1 VTDSIRTDGLDD
13 LEDLGGEVR
22 LGSMLFTMVEPH
34 RGHEVA
40 YNRWYERDH
49 FYAGCMVGP
58 WLFAGRRFVA
68 TRPLKDLRF
77 GAEPDVF
84 GGRDLGSY
92 LAVYWILDGRHDD
105 HIDWA
110 LRQVKWLHEHGRMF
124 AERDHIHTLL
134 YRHAW
139 TAQAGDGVPP
149 ELALDHPFGGLTAT
163 LVELDDGVSAA
174 DLGDWVQSTCLPE
187 LELGFTPIPL
197 ADDAPVTQVG
207 LEHLDRRLLNLSFTT
222 DSPASWWD
230 EQRESAAQLERDGI
244 GRMLWTAPFIPTVPG
259 TDTYTDQLW

>member
-1 VTDSIRTDGLDD
+1 MTDV
-13 LEDLGGEVR
+13 GGEVK

-49 FYAGCMVGP
+49 YYAGCMVGP

-68 TRPLKDLRF
+68 TRALKDLRF
-77 GAEPDVF
+77 GSQPDLF

-92 LAVYWILDGRHDD
+92 VSVYWILDGRHDD

-110 LRQVKWLHEHGRMF
+110 LRQVKWLHAHGRMF
-124 AERDHIHTLL
+124 AERDHIHTLMYEL
-134 YRHAW
+134 AW
-139 TAQAGDGVPP
+139 VNGAGVPA

-163 LVELDDGVSAA
+163 AVQLRDGVTVD
-174 DLGDWVQSTCLPE
+174 DLGAWVAALRPE

-197 ADDAPVTQVG
+197 PDDAPVTQARVEG
-207 LEHLDRRLLNLSFTT
+207 HVLNLSFTT
-222 DSPASWWD
+222 DDPSTWWD
-230 EQRESAAQLERDGI
+230 EQHAAADRLERDGI
-244 GRMLWTAPFIPTVPG
+244 GTMLWTAPFIPTIPG
-259 TDTYTDQLW
+259 TDTYTDELW

>member
-1 VTDSIRTDGLDD
+1 MSDA
-13 LEDLGGEVR
+13 DLGGEVR

-58 WLFAGRRFVA
+58 WLFAGRRWVA
-68 TRPLKDLRF
+68 TRALKDLRF

-105 HIDWA
+105 HVDWA
-110 LRQVKWLHEHGRMF
+110 LRQVNWLHEHGRMF

-139 TAQAGDGVPP
+139 TAQAGDGVPA
-149 ELALDHPFGGLTAT
+149 ELALDSSFGGLTAT
-163 LVELDDGVSAA
+163 LVELADGVDAA
-174 DLGDWVQSTCLPE
+174 QLGSWVQESYLPE
-187 LELGFTPIPL
+187 LEIGFTPIPL
-197 ADDAPVTQVG
+197 PEGAPVTQAG
-207 LEHLDRRLLNLSFTT
+207 LERLDRRVLNLSFTT
-222 DSPASWWD
+222 DSPDEWWD
-230 EQRESAAQLERDGI
+230 EQHVAAADLERDGI
-244 GRMLWTAPFIPTVPG
+244 GRMLWTAPFIPTIPG